1 MTSNSNYSINLA
13 TVPSFESI
21 ISQWPPVRWL
31 IRRFKMIY
39 LPGFEGV
46 SLFDSF
52 NFFRKEIFSNRFYT
66 KASAISFSFLM
77 SLPPLMLFFFTL
89 VPYLPLPEER
99 IMAVINQMIL
109 LVSPNEEIR
118 TDILNMVY
126 NFISHKKNVL
136 LSFSVLLT
144 LYYASNGMMGLM
156 NTFERRDP
164 GFKDRH
170 WLRQRFIAIGLT
182 MLLIVASLLPPS
194 LMLFQYWFATAF
206 EVTFMQN
213 SVYILIFAYGLMLGT
228 LLLTM
233 SFIYHFG
240 TSTVSRL
247 HLISPGAITTT
258 LLIIIITR
266 LFFYAVNNLVN
277 YDKIYGSIGTLIIFL
292 VWINLVAQVILIGF
306 ELNASIIV
314 NKKKTNNK

>member
-1 MTSNSNYSINLA
+1 MTNLDHFIRQSKPI
-13 TVPSFESI
+13 V
-21 ISQWPPVRWL
+21 WL
-31 IRRFKMIY
+31 IARLKSIF

-46 SLFDSF
+46 SLFHSL

-77 SLPPLMLFFFTL
+77 ALPPLMLFFFTL

-99 IMAVINQMIL
+99 IMDVINQMIL
-109 LVSPNEEIR
+109 LFSPNEEIKSSVL
-118 TDILNMVY
+118 DMVY
-126 NFISHKKNVL
+126 NFINHKKNVL

-156 NTFERRDP
+156 HTFQRRDP

-170 WLRQRFIAIGLT
+170 WLRSRGIAIGLT
-182 MLLIVASLLPPS
+182 ILLIVASLLPPT
-194 LMLFQYWFATAF
+194 LMIIQYWFASQF
-206 EVTFMQN
+206 ELTFMQN
-213 SVYILIFAYGLMLGT
+213 SGYIQFLAYLFIILT

-233 SFIYHFG
+233 SFIYHYG
-240 TSTVSRL
+240 ASTISRL
-247 HLISPGAITTT
+247 HLISPGAIITT
-258 LLIIIITR
+258 LLIVLITR
-266 LFFYAVNNLVN
+266 IFFYAVNHLVN

-292 VWINLVAQVILIGF
+292 VWINLIAQIILIGF

-314 NKKKTNNK
+314 HKKHTQSSS

>member
-1 MTSNSNYSINLA
+1 MINIEKRIRESNI
-13 TVPSFESI
+13 V
-21 ISQWPPVRWL
+21 QWFIVRL
-31 IRRFKMIY
+31 KAIY

-46 SLFDSF
+46 SLFHSL

-77 SLPPLMLFFFTL
+77 ALPPLMLFFFTL

-99 IMAVINQMIL
+99 IMDVINQMIL
-109 LVSPNEEIR
+109 LFSPNEEIKSSVL
-118 TDILNMVY
+118 DMVY
-126 NFISHKKNVL
+126 NFINHKKNVL

-156 NTFERRDP
+156 HTFQRRDP

-170 WLRQRFIAIGLT
+170 WLRSRGIAIGLT
-182 MLLIVASLLPPS
+182 ILLIVASLLPPT
-194 LMLFQYWFATAF
+194 LMIIQYWFASQF
-206 EVTFMQN
+206 ELTFMQN
-213 SVYILIFAYGLMLGT
+213 SGYIQFLAYLFIILT

-233 SFIYHFG
+233 SFIYHYG
-240 TSTVSRL
+240 ASTISRL
-247 HLISPGAITTT
+247 HLISPGAIITT
-258 LLIIIITR
+258 LLIVVITR
-266 LFFYAVNNLVN
+266 IFFYGVNHLVN

-292 VWINLVAQVILIGF
+292 VWINLIAQIILIGF

-314 NKKKTNNK
+314 HKKHNRTIK

>member
-1 MTSNSNYSINLA
+1 MS
-13 TVPSFESI
+13 SFKAFI
-21 ISQWPPVRWL
+21 TQWRPVKWL
-31 IRRFKMIY
+31 VGWLKMVY

-52 NFFRKEIFSNRFYT
+52 NFFSKEIFSNRFYT

-77 SLPPLMLFFFTL
+77 SMPPLMLFFFTL
-89 VPYLPLPEER
+89 VPYLPLPEAR
-99 IMAVINQMIL
+99 ILEVINQMIL

-118 TDILNMVY
+118 NDVLDMVY
-126 NFISHKKNVL
+126 NFINHKKNVL

-156 NTFERRDP
+156 NTFQRRDQ

-170 WLRQRFIAIGLT
+170 WLRQRLIAIGLT
-182 MLLIVASLLPPS
+182 MLLIVASLLPPT
-194 LMLFQYWFATAF
+194 LLLFQYWIAN
-206 EVTFMQN
+206 VLDVDFMQN
-213 SVYILIFAYGLMLGT
+213 SGYILFLMYAIILCT

-233 SFIYHFG
+233 SLIYHFG
-240 TSTVSRL
+240 TSTISRL
-247 HLISPGAITTT
+247 NVISPGAIITTI
-258 LLIIIITR
+258 LIIIITR

-292 VWINLVAQVILIGF
+292 VWINLIAQIILIGF

-314 NKKKTNNK
+314 NKKMGKL

>member
-1 MTSNSNYSINLA
+1 MINVEKRIRNSSI
-13 TVPSFESI
+13 V
-21 ISQWPPVRWL
+21 QWFVARL
-31 IRRFKMIY
+31 KAIY

-46 SLFDSF
+46 SLFHSL

-77 SLPPLMLFFFTL
+77 ALPPLMLFFFTL
-89 VPYLPLPEER
+89 VPYLPLPEAR
-99 IMAVINQMIL
+99 IMEVINQMIL
-109 LVSPNEEIR
+109 LFSPNE
-118 TDILNMVY
+118 DIKTSVLDMVY
-126 NFISHKKNVL
+126 NFINHKKNVL

-156 NTFERRDP
+156 NTFQRRDP

-170 WLRQRFIAIGLT
+170 WLRSRGIAIGLT
-182 MLLIVASLLPPS
+182 ILLIVASLLPPT
-194 LMLFQYWFATAF
+194 LMIIQYWFASQF
-206 EVTFMQN
+206 ELTFMQN
-213 SVYILIFAYGLMLGT
+213 SGYIQFLAYLFIILT

-240 TSTVSRL
+240 ASTISRL
-247 HLISPGAITTT
+247 HLISPGAIITT
-258 LLIIIITR
+258 LLIVLITR
-266 LFFYAVNNLVN
+266 VFFYGVNHLVN

-292 VWINLVAQVILIGF
+292 VWINLIAQIILIGF

-314 NKKKTNNK
+314 HKKHNK

>member
-1 MTSNSNYSINLA
+1 MINIEKRIRESNI
-13 TVPSFESI
+13 V
-21 ISQWPPVRWL
+21 QWFIVRL
-31 IRRFKMIY
+31 KAIY

-46 SLFDSF
+46 SLFHSL

-77 SLPPLMLFFFTL
+77 ALPPLMLFFFTL

-99 IMAVINQMIL
+99 IMDVINQMIL
-109 LVSPNEEIR
+109 LFSPNE
-118 TDILNMVY
+118 DIKSSVLDMVY
-126 NFISHKKNVL
+126 NFINHKKNVL

-156 NTFERRDP
+156 HTFQRRDP

-170 WLRQRFIAIGLT
+170 WLRSRGIAIGLT
-182 MLLIVASLLPPS
+182 ILLIVASLLPPT
-194 LMLFQYWFATAF
+194 LMIIQYWFASQF
-206 EVTFMQN
+206 ELTFMQN
-213 SVYILIFAYGLMLGT
+213 SGYIQFLAYLFIILT

-233 SFIYHFG
+233 SFIYHYG
-240 TSTVSRL
+240 ASTISRL
-247 HLISPGAITTT
+247 HLISPGAIITT
-258 LLIIIITR
+258 LLIVLITR
-266 LFFYAVNNLVN
+266 IFFYAVNHLVN

-292 VWINLVAQVILIGF
+292 VWINLIAQIILIGF

-314 NKKKTNNK
+314 HKKHTQSSS

>member
-1 MTSNSNYSINLA
+1 MTNLDHLIRQSKPI
-13 TVPSFESI
+13 V
-21 ISQWPPVRWL
+21 WL
-31 IRRFKMIY
+31 IARLKSIF

-46 SLFDSF
+46 SLFHSL

-77 SLPPLMLFFFTL
+77 ALPPLMLFFFTL

-99 IMAVINQMIL
+99 IMDVINQMIL
-109 LVSPNEEIR
+109 LFSPNEEIKSSVL
-118 TDILNMVY
+118 DMVY
-126 NFISHKKNVL
+126 NFINHKKNVL

-156 NTFERRDP
+156 HTFQRRDP

-170 WLRQRFIAIGLT
+170 WLRSRGIAIGLT
-182 MLLIVASLLPPS
+182 ILLIVASLLPPT
-194 LMLFQYWFATAF
+194 LMIIQYWFASQF
-206 EVTFMQN
+206 ELTFMQN
-213 SVYILIFAYGLMLGT
+213 SGYIQFLAYLFIILT

-233 SFIYHFG
+233 SFIYHYG
-240 TSTVSRL
+240 ASTISRL
-247 HLISPGAITTT
+247 HLISPGAIITT
-258 LLIIIITR
+258 LLIVLITR
-266 LFFYAVNNLVN
+266 IFFYAVNHLVN

-292 VWINLVAQVILIGF
+292 VWINLIAQIILIGF

-314 NKKKTNNK
+314 HKKHTQSSS